1 MSTSGITTNQLT
13 RNQFIEAALRTIGVL
28 ALDQT
33 PSATEYTTAA
43 IKLNAL
49 IGEFRVKG
57 LQVWQR
63 TSYSMT
69 LTNGVASY
77 NIGSGQ
83 TLNTAYPLH
92 LLQAVRV
99 DATQGTRID
108 MDIVAD
114 YNFNILPSNSSG
126 TPLQITYQPKMNL
139 GVIKVWPT
147 PDSYAATNVSIVL
160 TYLRPLEYFNTATD
174 TADFP
179 EEWVSAI
186 IYGLAVRI
194 APEYGVP
201 LQDRSLLIK
210 EADMYLKTAEENSF
224 EDASLFI
231 QPSRKNNGI
240 H

>member
-1 MSTSGITTNQLT
+1 MATSGITTNQLT
-13 RNQFIEAALRTIGVL
+13 RNQFIEAALRTLGVL

-33 PSATEYTTAA
+33 PSATEYTNASV
-43 IKLNAL
+43 KLNAL
-49 IGEFRVKG
+49 IGEFRAKG

-63 TSYSMT
+63 TAYTMS
-69 LTNGVASY
+69 LTNGTSTY
-77 NIGSGQ
+77 NIGVGQ
-83 TLNTAYPLH
+83 TINTPYPLH
-92 LLQAVRV
+92 LLQAVRL
-99 DATQGTRID
+99 DSTQGTRIT
-108 MDIVAD
+108 MDVIAD
-114 YNFNILPSNSSG
+114 YNFNLLPANSSG
-126 TPLQITYQPKMNL
+126 VPIQVTYQPKLNL

-147 PDSYAATNVSIVL
+147 PDSYAATNVSILL
-160 TYLRPLEYFNTATD
+160 TYLRPIEYFNSSTD

-186 IYGLAVRI
+186 IYGLAVRM

-210 EADMYLKTAEENSF
+210 EAEQYLKTAEENSF

-231 QPSRKNNGI
+231 QPHRK

>member
-1 MSTSGITTNQLT
+1 MATSGITTNQLT
-13 RNQFIEAALRTIGVL
+13 RNQFIEAALRTLGVL

-33 PSATEYTTAA
+33 PSATEYTNALV
-43 IKLNAL
+43 KLNAL

-63 TSYSMT
+63 TSYTMS
-69 LTNGVASY
+69 LTNGTSSY

-83 TLNTAYPLH
+83 TLNTPYPLH
-92 LLQAVRV
+92 LLQAVRL
-99 DATQGTRID
+99 DANSGTRITI
-108 MDIVAD
+108 DIIAD
-114 YNFNILPSNSSG
+114 YNFNLLPSNSSG
-126 TPLQITYQPKMNL
+126 VPIQVTYQPKMNM

-147 PDSYAATNVSIVL
+147 PDSYAATNVTLQL
-160 TYLRPLEYFNTATD
+160 TYLRPLEYFSASTD

-186 IYGLAVRI
+186 IYGLAVRL

-210 EADMYLKTAEENSF
+210 EAEQYLNVAEENSF
-224 EDASLFI
+224 EDASFFI
-231 QPSRKNNGI
+231 QPHRKV
-240 H
+240 

>member
-1 MSTSGITTNQLT
+1 MATSGITTNQLT
-13 RNQFIEAALRTIGVL
+13 RNQFIEAALRTLGVL
-28 ALDQT
+28 AVDQT
-33 PSATEYTTAA
+33 PSATEYTNAA
-43 IKLNAL
+43 VKLNAL

-63 TSYSMT
+63 TSYTMS
-69 LTNGVASY
+69 LVNGTSTY

-83 TLNTAYPLH
+83 TLNTPYPLH
-92 LLQAVRV
+92 LLQAIRL
-99 DATQGTRID
+99 DATQGTRITI
-108 MDIVAD
+108 DIIAD
-114 YNFNILPSNSSG
+114 YNFNLLPSNSSG
-126 TPLQITYQPKMNL
+126 VPIQVTYQPKMNM

-147 PDSYAATNVSIVL
+147 PDSYAATNVTLLL
-160 TYLRPLEYFNTATD
+160 TYLRPLEYFSASTD

-186 IYGLAVRI
+186 IYGLAVRM

-210 EADMYLKTAEENSF
+210 EAEQYLKTAEETSL

-231 QPSRKNNGI
+231 QPTRKY
-240 H
+240 

>member
-1 MSTSGITTNQLT
+1 MATSGITINQLT
-13 RNQFIEAALRTIGVL
+13 RNQFIEAALRTLGVL

-33 PSATEYTTAA
+33 PSATEYTNALV
-43 IKLNAL
+43 KLNAL

-63 TSYSMT
+63 TSYTMS
-69 LTNGVASY
+69 LTNGTSSY

-83 TLNTAYPLH
+83 TLNTPYPLH
-92 LLQAVRV
+92 LLQAVQL
-99 DATQGTRID
+99 DANSGTRITI
-108 MDIVAD
+108 DIIAD
-114 YNFNILPSNSSG
+114 YNFNLLPSNSSG
-126 TPLQITYQPKMNL
+126 VPIQVTYQPKMNM

-147 PDSYAATNVSIVL
+147 PDSYAATNVTLQL
-160 TYLRPLEYFNTATD
+160 TYLRPLEYFSASTD

-186 IYGLAVRI
+186 IYGLAVRL

-210 EADMYLKTAEENSF
+210 EAEQYLNVAEENLF
-224 EDASLFI
+224 EDASFFI
-231 QPSRKNNGI
+231 QPHRKV
-240 H
+240 

>member
-1 MSTSGITTNQLT
+1 MATSGITTNQLT
-13 RNQFIEAALRTIGVL
+13 RNQFIEAALRTLGVL

-33 PSATEYTTAA
+33 PSATEYTNALV
-43 IKLNAL
+43 KLNAL

-63 TSYSMT
+63 TSYTMS
-69 LTNGVASY
+69 LTNGTSSY

-83 TLNTAYPLH
+83 TLNTPYPLH
-92 LLQAVRV
+92 LLQAVRL
-99 DATQGTRID
+99 DANSGTRITI
-108 MDIVAD
+108 DIIAD
-114 YNFNILPSNSSG
+114 YNFNLLPSNSSG
-126 TPLQITYQPKMNL
+126 VPIQVTYQPKMNM

-147 PDSYAATNVSIVL
+147 PDSYAATNVTLLL
-160 TYLRPLEYFNTATD
+160 TYLRPLEYFSASTD

-186 IYGLAVRI
+186 IYGLAVRL

-210 EADMYLKTAEENSF
+210 EAEQYLKVAEDNAF
-224 EDASLFI
+224 EDASIFF
-231 QPSRKNNGI
+231 QPSRL